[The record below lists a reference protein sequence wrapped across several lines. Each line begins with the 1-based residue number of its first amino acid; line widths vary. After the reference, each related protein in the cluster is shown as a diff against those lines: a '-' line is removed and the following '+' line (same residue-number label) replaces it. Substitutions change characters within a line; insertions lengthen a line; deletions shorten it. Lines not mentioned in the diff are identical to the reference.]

1 MPAVFSPAYAIN
13 CDTSRPA
20 MSVIMFKK
28 KTKQYRNFSVGNLT
42 QLHTGSYRPGS
53 PFVLGL
59 GGGGYD
65 LTTKL
70 QFEVKSQ
77 GSLSCV
83 RVANVEGHFT
93 VEPLMLIARDYRKG
107 TCEYNA
113 VLEHEKKHL
122 STLLDF
128 QQEYARKFKIRL
140 KKIIKDVNTAQVAS
154 NSQVELI
161 QQQIQNQINTQVQA
175 YFDQITPVLQRRQ
188 QEVDSPEEYRRVNAM
203 CDNWD

>member
-1 MPAVFSPAYAIN
+1 
-13 CDTSRPA
+13 
-20 MSVIMFKK
+20 MSVVMFKK

-42 QLHTGSYRPGS
+42 QLHTGSYRPGT

-59 GGGGYD
+59 GGGSYD

-70 QFEVKSQ
+70 QFEVKTQ

-83 RVANVEGHFT
+83 KVASVEGRFT
-93 VEPLMLIARDYRKG
+93 VEPLMLIARDYRQG
-107 TCEYNA
+107 SCEYNA

-140 KKIIKDVNTAQVAS
+140 KKILKDVNTSQVAS
-154 NSQVELI
+154 TSQTHLVQE
-161 QQQIQNQINTQVQA
+161 QIKNQINTQVQA
-175 YFDQITPVLQRRQ
+175 YFDQITPILQRRQ
-188 QEVDSPEEYRRVNAM
+188 QKVDSPEEYRRVAEM